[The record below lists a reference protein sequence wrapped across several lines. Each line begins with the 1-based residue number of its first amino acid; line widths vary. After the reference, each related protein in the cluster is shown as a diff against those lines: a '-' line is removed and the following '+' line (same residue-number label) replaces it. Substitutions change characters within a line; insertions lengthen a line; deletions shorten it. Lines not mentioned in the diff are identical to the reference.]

1 MKKYSPLLYL
11 CLVLVGLDLSLGVAV
26 MSVDIGAEWMKVA
39 VVSPGVP
46 MEIALNPESKRKTSV
61 AVSIKDGER
70 KFGSDAMAV
79 CVKSPKHCYV
89 YLLDLLGKKVD
100 HPLVKSYMAR
110 FPQYK
115 IEADPDRGTVMFRHD
130 SDTVYSVE
138 ELLGM
143 MFAHAKTQAETFT
156 EQAVKDAVI
165 TTPVYFN
172 QAERLALVAAAQ
184 LGGLNVLQLMNVPM
198 AVALNYGMF
207 RRKEIN
213 GTVKNLML
221 YDMGAQATTAT
232 IVGFQVV
239 KTKEKGFSET
249 HPQAQVLGV
258 GYDRTLGGAEM
269 KFRVREYLADQFN
282 AMGKT
287 KTDVRSV
294 PRAMGKLLKEA
305 ERVKLILSANTDCFA
320 QIENVM
326 EDIDFKVPMSRDKLM
341 EMSTDLMDRV
351 TGPVERALT
360 VASMSMENIDQ
371 VILVGGGTRVPKV
384 QELLTEYVKQELGKS
399 LNTDES
405 AAMGAVYRS
414 ADISTGFKV
423 KKFLTKDAV
432 LFPIDVDFTR
442 EIEAE
447 DDAEPG
453 MKRVKRTLFS
463 RMNPFPQKK
472 IMTFNKHV
480 KDFTFNV
487 NYADLEYLGE
497 TEVVNIGSQNLTSVL
512 VKGVKEALDGNLGDA
527 IETKGVKAHFQLDD
541 SGILTCTHVESV
553 FEKTISPEEQE
564 KKEKEWK
571 EATDSI
577 DWSKLGDNIKSFF
590 GSDTD
595 KDKNAEGEKKEDV
608 KDDAKKE
615 KDAKDSKK
623 EEKKDEKKDKKDD
636 KPKEP
641 KKPKIESVKVDL
653 ETEGSRNDLELLDG
667 ESFDNA
673 KAKLAALHQ
682 ADLDRLAVETA
693 LNELQ
698 SFSFDLSDKMEDE
711 EYVSASTTE
720 ERDSVLN
727 ECSKVSEWLDEEA
740 GMFTPV
746 DEFNTKLKVLKDLS
760 APVVARVREHK
771 ERPDALEQLR
781 QSINSSNVFLEKS
794 KEYLIKPKPKPE
806 KVVEPVIET
815 AGEGDKKE
823 EEAKDAPEDSKNED
837 EKPKET
843 SEEKPKP
850 SKKKIATD
858 DEGLFKEKELDSLKK
873 KIAEVEKW
881 RDDKLAEQAET
892 PLSEMPKLTVSMI
905 KSKIQDLDSE
915 VQFLIQKARMLKAEK
930 EREKRKLEAEEKK
943 AEEERLKK
951 EKKAKKKKAK
961 EANAT
966 ESEDVT
972 EEVPPTESKEE
983 LVELVPGLVW
993 AVLSPGG
1000 EQPTQPENLRLPT
1013 RPPRHKHTEPS
1024 PSFTET
1030 MLILVVIH
1038 FLFEYCR

>member
-1 MKKYSPLLYL
+1 MKTCSHLL
-11 CLVLVGLDLSLGVAV
+11 VVGLALIGLDVTLGVSV

-46 MEIALNPESKRKTSV
+46 MEIALNPESKRKTST

-70 KFGSDAMAV
+70 KFGSDAMVV

-100 HPLVKSYMAR
+100 HPIVTAYKER
-110 FPQYK
+110 FPQYT
-115 IEADPDRGTVMFRHD
+115 IESDPERGTVVFRHD
-130 SDTVYSVE
+130 EETAYSVE
-138 ELLGM
+138 ELIGM
-143 MFAHAKTQAETFT
+143 MLAHAKTQAESFT
-156 EQAVKDAVI
+156 EQTVKDVVI

-172 QAERLALVAAAQ
+172 QAERMALLAAAQ
-184 LGGLNVLQLMNVPM
+184 LGGLNVLQLMNNPV

-249 HPQAQVLGV
+249 HPQAQILGV
-258 GYDRTLGGAEM
+258 GFDRSLGGADI
-269 KFRVREYLADQFN
+269 KFRLREYLADQFN
-282 AMGKT
+282 ALGKT
-287 KTDVRSV
+287 KTNVRTV

-305 ERVKLILSANTDCFA
+305 ERVKLILSANTDCYA

-341 EMSTDLMDRV
+341 ELSKDLMDRV

-360 VASMSMENIDQ
+360 TATMGIDNIDQ
-371 VILVGGGTRVPKV
+371 VILVGGGTRVPRV
-384 QELLTEYVKQELGKS
+384 QELLAEYVGQELGKS

-432 LFPIDVDFTR
+432 LFPIDVDFAR
-442 EIEAE
+442 EIDTEEPAV
-447 DDAEPG
+447 EPG
-453 MKRVKRTLFS
+453 YKKVRRTLFS
-463 RMNPFPQKK
+463 RMNPYPQKK

-487 NYADLEYLGE
+487 NYADLDYLGE
-497 TEVVNIGSQNLTSVL
+497 TEVANIGSPNLTSVL
-512 VKGVKEALDGNLGDA
+512 VKGVKGALDANVGDD
-527 IETKGVKAHFQLDD
+527 IETKGVKAHFLLDD
-541 SGILTCTHVESV
+541 SGILTVTHVESV

-590 GSDTD
+590 GTD
-595 KDKNAEGEKKEDV
+595 GKKAEDGDEIKEESKEEEEV
-608 KDDAKKE
+608 K
-615 KDAKDSKK
+615 KDSKDS
-623 EEKKDEKKDKKDD
+623 KDTKKDD
-636 KPKEP
+636 KSKKDDKEKPKEP
-641 KKPKIESVKVDL
+641 KKPKIETVKVDL
-653 ETEGSRNDLELLDG
+653 EVDGSRNDLELLDG
-667 ESFDNA
+667 ASFNSS
-673 KAKLAALHQ
+673 KSKLDSLNQ
-682 ADLDRLAVETA
+682 ADLDRLAIETA

-698 SFSFDLSDKMEDE
+698 SFSYDLSDKIEEDE
-711 EYVSASTTE
+711 FQVASTVE
-720 ERDSVLN
+720 ERDAVIN
-727 ECSKVSEWLDEEA
+727 ECSKVSEWLDDEA
-740 GMFTPV
+740 GLFTPV

-760 APVVARVREHK
+760 APVMARVREHK
-771 ERPDALEQLR
+771 ERPETLEMLR
-781 QSINSSNVFLEKS
+781 QTINSSNVFLEKS
-794 KEYLIKPKPKPE
+794 KQYLIQPKPKVE
-806 KVVEPVIET
+806 TVEPEI
-815 AGEGDKKE
+815 GEADKKDE
-823 EEAKDAPEDSKNED
+823 SAGEAKDDKQNPEG
-837 EKPKET
+837 
-843 SEEKPKP
+843 
-850 SKKKIATD
+850 KKKATEQDKTGD
-858 DEGLFKEKELDSLKK
+858 DGLFKEKELESLRK
-873 KIAEVEKW
+873 KIVEVEKW
-881 RDDKLAEQAET
+881 RDNKLEEQEKT

-915 VQFLIQKARMLKAEK
+915 VQFLIQKARMMKAEK
-930 EREKRKLEAEEKK
+930 ERAKRKAEAEEKK

-966 ESEDVT
+966 NSEGETIPEVPSEDVPPT
-972 EEVPPTESKEE
+972 DSTGEGDTSSDTTDKKPEPEIIEEVFENSKD
-983 LVELVPGLVW
+983 
-993 AVLSPGG
+993 
-1000 EQPTQPENLRLPT
+1000 T
-1013 RPPRHKHTEPS
+1013 RDDAEKPSDDKVSEDEHTE
-1024 PSFTET
+1024 
-1030 MLILVVIH
+1030 L
-1038 FLFEYCR
+1038 